1 LINRKELTLVTLAE
15 KLAEVNNRIAQAAR
29 QAGRSRDAVTLIGV
43 TKTTGREAVAE
54 AFLNGLRDFGE
65 NRIPD
70 AETKFNPP
78 PYPDHL
84 ARLHLIGHLQTNKAK
99 RAVALADLIHSVD
112 SIKLAQVLSRHAV
125 DLGKHLP
132 VLLEINVSGEASKHG
147 LSPAELPGCL
157 TQVIDLP
164 NLEWRGLMTVAPF
177 FENPAHT
184 RPVFAALRDLFE
196 RSNPGVPSWRD
207 LSMGMT
213 NDFEIAIEEGA
224 TLVRVGRALFS

>member
-1 LINRKELTLVTLAE
+1 MITLAE
-15 KLAEVNNRIAQAAR
+15 KLAEVNNRITQAAR
-29 QAGRSRDAVTLIGV
+29 QAGRNRAAITLIGV
-43 TKTTGREAVAE
+43 TKTAGREAVE
-54 AFLNGLRDFGE
+54 AAFQNGLRDFGE

-70 AETKFNPP
+70 AEAKFNPP

-112 SIKLAQVLSRHAV
+112 SVKLAQVLSRHAA
-125 DLGKHLP
+125 DQGKLLP

-147 LSPAELPGCL
+147 LKPAELPGCL
-157 TQVIDLP
+157 AQVIDLP

-177 FENPAHT
+177 FEDPAQT
-184 RPVFAALRDLFE
+184 RPVFAALRELLE
-196 RSNPGVPSWRD
+196 RYNPGLPTWRD

>member
-1 LINRKELTLVTLAE
+1 MFNRKEYSLVTLAE
-15 KLAEVNNRIAQAAR
+15 KLAEVNNRIDQAAR
-29 QAGRSRDAVTLIGV
+29 RVGRNRDTVTLIGV
-43 TKTTGREAVAE
+43 TKTVGREAVAA
-54 AFLNGLRDFGE
+54 AFENGLRDFGE

-99 RAVALADLIHSVD
+99 RAVALADMVHSVD
-112 SIKLAQVLSRHAV
+112 SLKLAQVLSRHAV
-125 DLGKHLP
+125 DQARQLP
-132 VLLEINVSGEASKHG
+132 VLLEINVSGEATKHG
-147 LSPAELPGCL
+147 LTPAELPECL
-157 TQVIDLP
+157 AQVVGLP

-177 FENPAHT
+177 FENPAQT

-196 RSNPGVPSWRD
+196 RYNPGVPSWRD

-224 TLVRVGRALFS
+224 TLIRVGRALFS